1 MWELSEFAKT
11 VIYSAG
17 VSSSLVLAGVWLSR
31 TWLERRLSY
40 EYQKQ
45 ITELSESLKR
55 QSDITTSQ
63 LNAELGR
70 VNERLKHSAQV
81 SAEVQK
87 VMIQKRVSA
96 VEEIWR
102 ATLQVEE
109 TIPAIF
115 LLLDIGFDSEYESIA
130 RRADFSSELSK
141 LDHRVVIKAAID
153 QSPQLAQSR
162 PFTGNYLWVIF
173 STYRAV
179 VFRMIYLVDESKA
192 QPNKL
197 YWYRDTLLR
206 EQLQAALGKEALE
219 EFDGLQV
226 RRIDWLKKRFSK
238 AILDAIEHVIEGHD
252 AGESAMQQ
260 AARMES
266 LLTRAK
272 ESNEKRPQQRPLC
285 F

>member
-1 MWELSEFAKT
+1 MWEFSEFAKT

-17 VSSSLVLAGVWLSR
+17 LSSSFVLAGVWLSK
-31 TWLERRLSY
+31 TWLEKRLSY

-45 ITELSESLKR
+45 ITELSASLKR
-55 QSDITTSQ
+55 QSDVSASQ

-70 VNERLKHSAQV
+70 INEKLKHSAQV
-81 SAEVQK
+81 SAEFQK
-87 VMIQKRVSA
+87 VVIQKRVSA
-96 VEEIWR
+96 VDEIWR

-109 TIPAIF
+109 AIPAIF
-115 LLLDIGFDSEYESIA
+115 FLLDIGFDREYESIA

-153 QSPQLAQSR
+153 QSPQLAHWI
-162 PFTGNYLWVIF
+162 PFAGTYLWAVF

-197 YWYRDTLLR
+197 HWYWDELLR
-206 EQLQAALGKEALE
+206 ERLHAALGKEALE
-219 EFDGLQV
+219 EFDSLQV
-226 RRIDWLKKRFSK
+226 RRIDWMKNRFSK
-238 AILDAIEHVIEGHD
+238 AVLDAIENVIEGRD
-252 AGESAMQQ
+252 AGESVMQQ

-266 LLTRAK
+266 LLSRGQ
-272 ESNEKRPQQRPLC
+272 ESQ
-285 F
+285 